1 MNNREVSLRQPGFTL
16 VELLVVIA
24 IIGVLVGLLLPA
36 VQAAREAARR
46 MSCGNNMKQLVL
58 ALHNYHD
65 SNNSFPAGVVFG
77 PGKRPYRQPYHHTW
91 LESILPFMEQTAL
104 YNGTDRNRP
113 VWGQEIVGARLSA
126 LECPSDIS
134 YRGQR
139 TATSIT
145 PTNYSG
151 SEGYD
156 WQPTFPIQPVP
167 PWSALGF
174 TKRGDLSGLFTV
186 SRFNNIASMA
196 DGTSN
201 TMIVGETDSS
211 GFGLVNGKGSISQSG
226 SGERYDQ
233 TQGFF
238 HCAFVGPASGGT
250 FGWDGHQ
257 AVHPDGRTIG
267 GEGDWFQRGPQT
279 LTPTYIAKWAPQ
291 TEWNSTGSFHPGVLT
306 AGYGDGSVSLLST
319 SIDYATY
326 IKLNAIADHN
336 TMDDPRR

>member
-1 MNNREVSLRQPGFTL
+1 MNNREVSVRQRGFTL
-16 VELLVVIA
+16 VELLVVIS

-77 PGKRPYRQPYHHTW
+77 PGKRPYQIPYHHTW

-104 YNGTDRNRP
+104 YNNTNRNLR
-113 VWGQEIVGARLSA
+113 VWGQAIVGSRLPA
-126 LECPSDIS
+126 LQCPSDAT
-134 YRGQR
+134 YRNQYDL
-139 TATSIT
+139 TSIT

-156 WQPTFPIQPVP
+156 WQPTYAIRPTPEWV
-167 PWSALGF
+167 ALGF

-186 SRFNNIASMA
+186 SRFNNIASIT

-201 TMIVGETDSS
+201 TMIVGETDTS
-211 GFGLVNGKGSISQSG
+211 GFGGGTISQSG
-226 SGERYDQ
+226 SGERFPQ
-233 TQGFF
+233 SEGFF

-267 GEGDWFQRGPQT
+267 AVNDFFQSGPST
-279 LTPTYIAKWAPQ
+279 LTPTYIAKRAPQ
-291 TEWNSTGSFHPGVLT
+291 TEWNSTGSFHPGTLA
-306 AGYGDGSVSLLST
+306 AGYGDGSVSFLSST
-319 SIDYATY
+319 IDYGTY
-326 IKLNAIADHN
+326 IKLNAIADNN
-336 TMDDPRR
+336 TAVDPRN